1 MTTLTIIAAVAAFLV
16 FYGYIKSR
24 PWGFFKKFGIGIA
37 GFIAGAIALGMLG
50 TSDISAPIGLVR
62 VLWVAGIGLFVLFMV
77 HEARPLNLR
86 WLKNVK
92 KENAQAY
99 GFGALVAAVILA
111 VTFDPAV
118 GSRFWHVTER
128 LTEESP
134 EQVRSKEDAL
144 MASSC
149 QFQVENEAR
158 FKTKVNF
165 IGFPRT
171 GRTGNI
177 VSVHGNVELMNGM
190 GLMIPHNYYCMFKDG
205 KLVKMKVREG

>member
-1 MTTLTIIAAVAAFLV
+1 
-16 FYGYIKSR
+16 
-24 PWGFFKKFGIGIA
+24 
-37 GFIAGAIALGMLG
+37 
-50 TSDISAPIGLVR
+50 
-62 VLWVAGIGLFVLFMV
+62 
-77 HEARPLNLR
+77 
-86 WLKNVK
+86 
-92 KENAQAY
+92 
-99 GFGALVAAVILA
+99 
-111 VTFDPAV
+111 
-118 GSRFWHVTER
+118 
-128 LTEESP
+128 
-134 EQVRSKEDAL
+134 